1 MIKTHKQKIQQSI
14 KATSKIESVT
24 QSEIVQIIDEELIP
38 EFVFLVP
45 YRNRPQQKYFFCN
58 YLTSILNNS
67 NKYEIYFV
75 HQNDKRHFNRGAMKD
90 IGFYAIKQRYPH
102 HYQNITLVF
111 NDVDTMPF
119 YDFLEYKT
127 TQGIVKHFYGF
138 TNSLGGIV
146 SITAGDFEMINGFPC
161 FWGWGGEDNVLQDRC
176 NQYGLTI
183 DRSQF
188 NKVGSSDI
196 LHLFDGVDRILNTN
210 DPWNQT
216 HDDGTD
222 GINTITK
229 LKYTINKLST
239 DPRDNVFIQEYDN
252 VFFIN
257 VRTFMVKSIYE
268 QQTFA
273 SGDIRTA
280 KRIIKPIHL
289 KQVNGVINDWT
300 NIPFYPSDQ
309 LRYELEQLYGTEEAE
324 KLFDYAYA
332 NDIEALKTTPVNV
345 LSKENLKDKSFT
357 ASQFRNIVMQDMRK
371 KTLKAQAEKL
381 KVRIDKRKHEKQSQ
395 PEYSQPEY
403 PQAEYPQ
410 AEYSQPEY
418 SQQEYPQQE
427 YPQQNIKKLNTDD
440 IIKSKLLAKM
450 PTNIAIEF
458 SKLDLNSRNNM
469 LDLKIRNEKNRIAN
483 INKREEPLPQ
493 INKYSALY
501 RWLIAPR

>member
-1 MIKTHKQKIQQSI
+1 MIKTHKQRIQQSI
-14 KATSKIESVT
+14 KATSKMESSP
-24 QSEIVQIIDEELIP
+24 QSKVVQITDDELIP
-38 EFVFLVP
+38 DFVFLVP

-58 YLTSILNNS
+58 YLTSILNKS

-90 IGFYAIKQRYPH
+90 IGFYAIKEKYPY

-127 TQGIVKHFYGF
+127 TQNIVKHFYGF
-138 TNSLGGIV
+138 TNSLGGIL
-146 SITAGDFEMINGFPC
+146 SITGGDFEMINGFPC

-176 NQYGLTI
+176 NRYGLTI

-229 LKYTINKLST
+229 LKYTIDELST
-239 DPRDNVFIQEYDN
+239 DPRDNVFTQEYDN

-268 QQTFA
+268 QQSFA
-273 SGDIRTA
+273 AGDIRTA

-289 KQVNGVINDWT
+289 KQVNGIINDWT

-309 LRYELEQLYGTEEAE
+309 LRYELEKLYGTEEAD

-332 NDIEALKTTPVNV
+332 NDVEALKGTPVNV

-357 ASQFRNIVMQDMRK
+357 AAQFRKIVMQDMRK
-371 KTLKAQAEKL
+371 KALKEQVE
-381 KVRIDKRKHEKQSQ
+381 KRKNIKQQIQQTPQLQQNNMLYQSQ
-395 PEYSQPEY
+395 NVSDM
-403 PQAEYPQ
+403 
-410 AEYSQPEY
+410 
-418 SQQEYPQQE
+418 
-427 YPQQNIKKLNTDD
+427 QNIQNNYEESGVVYEEQKRKVLTPDELMKT
-440 IIKSKLLAKM
+440 IILSKM
-450 PTNIAIEF
+450 PTKIAIEF
-458 SKLDLNSRNNM
+458 SKLDLNTRNAM
-469 LDLKIRNEKNRIAN
+469 LELKIRNEKNRLSK
-483 INKREEPLPQ
+483 INKREEPVPQ
-493 INKYSALY
+493 IGKYSELY
-501 RWLIAPR
+501 RWLIVPR